1 MIYLS
6 KSDYL
11 YLVFLVYNN
20 SQWIAKIPA
29 FNILSQLLRQVL
41 IMRIHKQINIPNPY
55 TNLQII

>member
-20 SQWIAKIPA
+20 SQWIAKILA
-29 FNILSQLLRQVL
+29 FNILSQLLRHVL
-41 IMRIHKQINIPNPY
+41 MRIHKQVKHPNPY